1 MDYIYSLVGFLFRLG
16 KWASYALMI
25 TTLYLSNSVIL
36 NSLNNNIPERF
47 LFLIPYASVAGALF
61 ITTLIDQG
69 LYKSLVASFAAL
81 LSGDWKRGSLVVK
94 AMLIMA
100 LLLAVLRFGL
110 STTSTLSSAIFM
122 AEETKEEIDTKP
134 VQKASTEKQQALRE
148 TRSEYLA
155 QARQIRNDAQ
165 ARANQVVEEAITSRG
180 TKWAGYYREGNSW
193 FLSGPNASIR
203 SYLQGVQRAKQEA
216 ARITSTAQ
224 EEQQRIMASLDER
237 LEAIEADES
246 LSILGTAI
254 SAKIEQEETKGSI
267 MKYSLFIF
275 DIISSILTLF
285 CAFISGSYLSDTHEP
300 IEYFFP
306 EEPSFGDALWDG
318 VLAVWHII
326 VSSFGYVAALLQL
339 RGSSIMVSVADTS
352 EEAYSQKSS
361 AIHRFRQVRK
371 GNPKRKALPSATRN
385 ATPKP
390 QPAGSEASSEAKHES
405 ATAETQ
411 QQQGATAETDCNK
424 PRNATRNA
432 TPEPQPAQP
441 EAQQAEP
448 ATQPDQPA
456 TEEPATEQQSGGKDS
471 DQRKALLQRL
481 RRVKQQRE
489 KSMAKARAYRSKIK
503 KNKGDRE
510 RNLENAIS
518 AANEAKTL
526 KQQIENIELE
536 ITNLDKVRT

>member
-61 ITTLIDQG
+61 ITSLIDQG

-306 EEPSFGDALWDG
+306 EEPSFGDAVWDG

-390 QPAGSEASSEAKHES
+390 QPAGSEASGEAKHEA

-424 PRNATRNA
+424 TRNATRNA

>member
-61 ITTLIDQG
+61 ITSLIDQG

-306 EEPSFGDALWDG
+306 EEPSFGDAVWDG

-361 AIHRFRQVRK
+361 AIHRFRQVRN

-390 QPAGSEASSEAKHES
+390 QPAGSEASGEAKHES

-424 PRNATRNA
+424 TRNATRNA